1 MKILL
6 IDNFDSF
13 TYNLVH
19 ALESLDAEVTV
30 IRNNEPFEEAW
41 QRCDAVVLSPGPGL
55 PEEAGSLLEV
65 VEMTLGQ
72 KPMLGVCLGHQ
83 ALLEYHGCK
92 LRNMETV
99 RHGESDKAMLPEVDT
114 VLFAGFKNEVE
125 VGLYHSWA
133 VRADEVPPDFKVTAT
148 LNGYAMAVEHNTL
161 PVFGVQFHPE
171 SVLTPK
177 GLTVLR
183 NWLGVASS

>member
-30 IRNNEPFEEAW
+30 VRNNEPFEEAW
-41 QRCDAVVLSPGPGL
+41 RQCDAVVLSPGPGL
-55 PEEAGSLLEV
+55 PEEAGNLLEV
-65 VEMTLGQ
+65 VEITLGQ

-83 ALLEYHGCK
+83 ALLEYHGCE
-92 LRNMETV
+92 LRNMKTV
-99 RHGESDKAMLPEVDT
+99 RHGESDRANIPGKDS
-114 VLFAGFKNEVE
+114 VLFAGLGDEVE
-125 VGLYHSWA
+125 IGLYHSWA

-148 LNGYAMAVEHNTL
+148 LNGYAMAVEHQTL
-161 PVFGVQFHPE
+161 PIFGVQFHPE
-171 SVLTPK
+171 SVLTPN
-177 GLTVLR
+177 GLTILR
-183 NWLGVASS
+183 NWLRVASS